1 MNRKVFVS
9 MLTLSIACLLIMY
22 ILKIFFPNEFL
33 FAVENPRIVAVGEY
47 IDNHPWAYY
56 ALGIIT
62 SFATYWLYLCAV
74 CKKLYLNWKECLLVL
89 FTIGLTIAL
98 GFVSEKL
105 VTYINVCGMIILPF
119 IMKANLKEVAI
130 VYSVHGLAQ
139 ILSLGIRSLPLNMEN
154 VCSLTLHMVGSE
166 CYLWLVLFYIILN
179 YKKQEE

>member
-74 CKKLYLNWKECLLVL
+74 CKKLYLNWKECLLIL
-89 FTIGLTIAL
+89 LTIGLTIAL
-98 GFVSEKL
+98 GFVSEEL
-105 VTYINVCGMIILPF
+105 VAYINVCGMIILPF
-119 IMKANLKEVAI
+119 IMKANLKEVTI
-130 VYSVHGLAQ
+130 VYSIHGLAQ
-139 ILSLGIRSLPLNMEN
+139 ILSLGIRDLSIYLETANTLI
-154 VCSLTLHMVGSE
+154 CSLMIMD
-166 CYLWLVLFYIILN
+166 CYFWLILFYIIFN